1 MSSQLPGLARTSIL
15 AISFAAMIILAAL
28 LRQTGEAIGGLLDM
42 QMTGAAAR
50 DLMARYTPYQRDVH
64 AHATLL
70 YDGLYPLAYGAFFA
84 GLAIRLGGRS
94 ARWVAWT
101 MLGGMIA
108 DFAENSIQLL
118 ALGGRADL
126 LGAKTVITPLKFA
139 LTGTAILAALVLA
152 ARAGLA
158 RLRALR

>member
-15 AISFAAMIILAAL
+15 AISFAAMIVLAAL

-42 QMTGAAAR
+42 QTTGAAAR

-101 MLGGMIA
+101 MLAGMIA

-139 LTGTAILAALVLA
+139 LTGTAVLAALVLA

-158 RLRALR
+158 RLRSLR

>member
-1 MSSQLPGLARTSIL
+1 VSSQLPGLARTSIL
-15 AISFAAMIILAAL
+15 AISFAAMIVLAAL

-101 MLGGMIA
+101 MLAGMIA

-139 LTGTAILAALVLA
+139 LTGTAVLAALVLA

-158 RLRALR
+158 QLRSLR